1 MPVRE
6 MVVKIMENQEKKFL
20 SKLDVINA
28 DDKKPIELFI
38 PEWNGYVKIKHM
50 SGAERDKWEAGNKRK
65 DGSFDY
71 QNFRARLAVLTL
83 LDADNQPMFT
93 ASEVNELGKKSGVA
107 LDRIFTVIL
116 ETNKIT
122 EKDVEDMAKNS

>member
-1 MPVRE
+1 
-6 MVVKIMENQEKKFL
+6 MENQNEKKFL
-20 SKLDVINA
+20 NKLDVINA
-28 DDKKPIELFI
+28 DDRKPIELFI

-50 SGAERDKWEAGNKRK
+50 SGAERDKWESSNKRK

-71 QNFRARLAVLTL
+71 NNFRARLAVLTL
-83 LDADNQPMFT
+83 LDENNQPMFT
-93 ASEVNELGKKSGVA
+93 PAEINDLGKKSGVA

>member
-1 MPVRE
+1 
-6 MVVKIMENQEKKFL
+6 MVMENQNEKKFL
-20 SKLDVINA
+20 SKLDVVNA
-28 DDKKPIELFI
+28 DDRKPIELYI

-50 SGAERDKWEAGNKRK
+50 SGAERDKWESSNKRK

-71 QNFRARLAVLTL
+71 NNFRARLAVLTL
-83 LDADNQPMFT
+83 LDENNQPMFT
-93 ASEVNELGKKSGVA
+93 PAEISDLGKKTGVA